1 MNLWYN
7 YIKEILD
14 LFFEMEWKVINI
26 VKKIYIITGAT
37 GFLGNNII
45 RKLEKYADNEIRAF
59 VLEGDS
65 IKSLENLKCKIYY
78 GDVTKK
84 ETLSSIF
91 ENIDDKEVFVIHCAA
106 VVYIKSKYNPLVYNV
121 NVNGT
126 KNIVNKVIESKAKL
140 IYISSVHAIPE
151 QPNNEVITEIT
162 NFNPDNVKGLYAKTK
177 AEAAKYVLDAVKNKN
192 LNACIIHPSGIIGP
206 NDFSNSH
213 LTQLVKEIAS
223 GKLFAYVKGGYDFVD
238 VRDVADG
245 VISACKN
252 STNGE
257 CYILSNRYI
266 TIKELCDLICD
277 VQGRKKI
284 KMVLPIGIAKLV
296 APLFEIY
303 YNLKKETPLFT
314 KYSLYTLSSNANFSN
329 EKSKEKL
336 GFKNRNMKETI
347 KDTVEW
353 INKK

>member
-1 MNLWYN
+1 M
-7 YIKEILD
+7 
-14 LFFEMEWKVINI
+14 INI

-45 RKLEKYADNEIRAF
+45 RKLEKNVDSEIRAF
-59 VLEGDS
+59 VLNGES

-84 ETLSSIF
+84 ETLSLIF

-106 VVYIKSKYNPLVYNV
+106 VVYIKAKYNPLVYNV

-140 IYISSVHAIPE
+140 IYINSVHAIPE
-151 QPNNEVITEIT
+151 KPNKEVITET
-162 NFNPDNVKGLYAKTK
+162 TDFDPDNVKGLYAKTK
-177 AEAAKYVLDAVKNKN
+177 AEAAKYVIDAIKNKN
-192 LNACIIHPSGIIGP
+192 LNACIIHPTGIIGP
-206 NDFSNSH
+206 NDFGNSH
-213 LTQLVKEIAS
+213 LTQLVKEITS
-223 GKLFAYVKGGYDFVD
+223 GKLFACVKDGYDFVD

-245 VISACKN
+245 VISACENGTK
-252 STNGE
+252 GE

-266 TIKELCDLICD
+266 TIKKLCDLICNA
-277 VQGRKKI
+277 QGREKI
-284 KMVLPIGIAKLV
+284 KIVLPIGIAKLV
-296 APLFEIY
+296 APLFEVY
-303 YNLKKETPLFT
+303 YNFKKQTPIFT

-329 EKSKEKL
+329 DKAKEKL
-336 GFKNRNMKETI
+336 GFKNRNIKETI